1 MRYSV
6 EATPDPPAPSE
17 AASVN
22 DGRVVYQPAALAAG
36 MVSVV
41 VGAVVSGVGTKTD
54 SSPLATL
61 PATSVARYAT
71 A

>member
-1 MRYSV
+1 M
-6 EATPDPPAPSE
+6 
-17 AASVN
+17 N

-54 SSPLATL
+54 SSPLPTL